1 MINMINRSM
10 NAGAQPVVRAQDPV
24 LMSGGAQI
32 AQPSDSFQLSQT
44 RPEPVMTAN
53 EMRLL
58 SKIKRHEFTK
68 SFVSCDEDKAVICG
82 SLGVTGGMGAAAI
95 GGVMTNSLPMAG
107 ALFGASIALIWG
119 VWSAVKGSEN
129 SKHAEQEYAKFFMA
143 NREAESINKAMEKYP
158 ELAYS
163 VQV

>member
-1 MINMINRSM
+1 MINLINRSM
-10 NAGAQPVVRAQDPV
+10 NAGAQPIVRAQDPV
-24 LMSGGAQI
+24 LMSGGAQA
-32 AQPSDSFQLSQT
+32 AQAQDSVQLSQV
-44 RPEPVMTAN
+44 REEPVMTAN

-58 SKIKRHEFTK
+58 NKIKRHEFTK
-68 SFVSCDEDKAVICG
+68 SFVSCDEDKAMICG

-95 GGVMTNSLPMAG
+95 GGTITNSLPMAA

-129 SKHAEQEYAKFFMA
+129 SKHAEQEYTKFFMA
-143 NREAESINKAMEKYP
+143 HREVESVNKAMEKYP
-158 ELAYS
+158 QLAYS